1 MDQYIVS
8 ARKYRPATFASVVGQ
23 KALSSTLKNAVV
35 TQRLASSYLF
45 CGSRGVGKTTCA
57 RIFAKAIN
65 CEHLTADG
73 EPCNECPSCRAFN
86 ANTSLNIIEMD
97 AASNNGVEDIRALV
111 KQVQVPPS
119 SGRYRV
125 FIIDEVHMLTQAAF
139 NAFLKTLEEP
149 PAYVVFILATTEKQ
163 KIIPTI
169 LSRCQIYDFHRIT
182 VPDMVEH
189 LQYVASNE
197 GIQAE
202 PAALNVIARKADGA
216 MRDALSIFDQIAAS
230 TRGNITFRA
239 TLDNLNMLDS
249 GYYSRLL
256 DAFLEGRVLDTWMTY
271 KEIRDRGFDSLF
283 FINGLGDYFRDLMA
297 ASTPE
302 TLSLIEGTDE
312 MRRQLQKDSGRCKP
326 EMLLQAMTLC
336 NDADLQYRTASGKQF
351 LIELTLAKI
360 CQLSSPSPADG
371 GQDEGQ
377 LKPIAAAVAPTAAQT
392 PAPAPVT
399 APAAKPLTPA
409 AGTLSQPAAQPQT
422 QPQPAASFRQAPP
435 APAPARRSRT
445 VIKAPAISISGR
457 NASHPAPGTTD
468 TAGRATTSGAATRRD
483 SAFTDEQMQRAW
495 DSYIESHPRDHVIIN
510 AMRTARPVATP
521 DAATYT
527 ATVLSPIQRDM
538 LAEALP
544 QLLAH
549 LRDSLSNDSV
559 TINIAVA
566 EGPAPRY
573 TLNDRE
579 LLATMVKEHPFIS
592 NFIETFKLNL

>member
-35 TQRLASSYLF
+35 TRRLASSYLF

-111 KQVQVPPS
+111 SQVQVPPS

-149 PAYVVFILATTEKQ
+149 PSYVVFILATTEKQ

-189 LQYVASNE
+189 LQYVASSE
-197 GIQAE
+197 GIEAE

-283 FINGLGDYFRDLMA
+283 FINGLGDYFRDLLA

-302 TLSLIEGTDE
+302 TLDLIEGTDE
-312 MRRQLQKDSGRCKP
+312 MRQQLRKDSERCNP
-326 EMLLQAMTLC
+326 EMLLRTMTLC

-377 LKPIAAAVAPTAAQT
+377 LKPIAAAVASTATRAT
-392 PAPAPVT
+392 APAPAPKPHDNT
-399 APAAKPLTPA
+399 PDKAIHAA
-409 AGTLSQPAAQPQT
+409 SQPQQTKPATSFQQPQT
-422 QPQPAASFRQAPP
+422 S
-435 APAPARRSRT
+435 PAPARRSRT

-457 NASHPAPGTTD
+457 NTARPATGMAD
-468 TAGRATTSGAATRRD
+468 TAGGAATPAAATRRD

-495 DSYIESHPRDHVIIN
+495 DSYIESHPREHVIIN
-510 AMRTARPVATP
+510 AMRTARPVAGT
-521 DAATYT
+521 DAVTYT

-544 QLLAH
+544 QLLEH

-566 EGPAPRY
+566 DGPAPRY

-579 LLATMVKEHPFIS
+579 LLATIVKEHPFIS